1 MTTSESTVQEQQLV
15 ILAMAEGALKQF
27 SSANDMDDEGL
38 VHLWSELLPDTADE
52 MARHV
57 MTASLMI
64 SLLLSV
70 EAADRNEPILDTVAH
85 YRRVVL
91 GCEAGMSCP
100 TLYESLNEDD
110 GTDNE

>member
-1 MTTSESTVQEQQLV
+1 
-15 ILAMAEGALKQF
+15 
-27 SSANDMDDEGL
+27 
-38 VHLWSELLPDTADE
+38 
-52 MARHV
+52 
-57 MTASLMI
+57 MI
-64 SLLLSV
+64 SRLLSV

-110 GTDNE
+110 GTDDE